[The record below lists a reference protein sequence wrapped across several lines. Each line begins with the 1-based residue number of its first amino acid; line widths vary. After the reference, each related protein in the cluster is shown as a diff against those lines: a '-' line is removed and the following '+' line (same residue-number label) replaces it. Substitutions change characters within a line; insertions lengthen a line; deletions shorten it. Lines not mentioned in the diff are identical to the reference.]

1 MVTKS
6 PGMICKAL
14 LPLFLIGMFTC
25 LPVDA
30 VGLGS
35 RFLAAPVDYRFL
47 DLYRL
52 AQNRYHCPS
61 GTCPAGSSHTGYDA
75 HSIWW
80 EPPVFLGSCDRPCF
94 YGVSDG
100 LAGYAIL
107 LTVTAIVASVIYLT
121 TNVVWPYPG
130 AASLTAIELPK
141 DSPWRIT
148 GYNTMH
154 GYVVRY
160 SDLSDSASDFA
171 VDYGMF
177 DPQQVPRGRF
187 LLINQ
192 ENWWGVIDYP
202 VHVDI
207 TLTHHDEGADG
218 RAREVTVT
226 IRRKVTNGLKVG
238 AISTQIVPASG
249 QDDRLIARTTYPQ
262 WLDFSSWYH
271 KPARVM
277 IDFHQ

>member
-6 PGMICKAL
+6 PGMIPKAL
-14 LPLFLIGMFTC
+14 LPLFLIGMFTG
-25 LPVDA
+25 LPADA
-30 VGLGS
+30 ASLGS
-35 RFLAAPVDYRFL
+35 RFLAAPIDYRFL
-47 DLYRL
+47 DLYQL

-61 GTCPAGSSHTGYDA
+61 GACPTGSSYDVR
-75 HSIWW
+75 SRWW
-80 EPPVFLGSCDRPCF
+80 KPPDFLGSCDSPCF
-94 YGVSDG
+94 FGVSDG
-100 LAGYAIL
+100 PAGFALL
-107 LTVTAIVASVIYLT
+107 LTLTAIAAGAIYLT
-121 TNVVWPYPG
+121 TNVVLPYPG
-130 AASLTAIELPK
+130 AASLTAIELPQ

-148 GYNTMH
+148 GYNTLH

-160 SDLSDSASDFA
+160 SDLGESASEFA

-207 TLTHHDEGADG
+207 TLTHRDEWADG
-218 RAREVTVT
+218 GAREVTVT
-226 IRRKVTNGLKVG
+226 VRRKVTNGLKAG
-238 AISTQIVPASG
+238 AIATQIVPASG

>member
-6 PGMICKAL
+6 PGKMPKAL
-14 LPLFLIGMFTC
+14 LPVFLIGIFTG

-30 VGLGS
+30 LSLGS
-35 RFLAAPVDYRFL
+35 RFLAAPIDYRFL

-61 GTCPAGSSHTGYDA
+61 GACPAGTGYANYDVR
-75 HSIWW
+75 SRWW
-80 EPPVFLGSCDRPCF
+80 KPPDFLGSCDTPCF
-94 YGVSDG
+94 FGVSDG

-107 LTVTAIVASVIYLT
+107 LTLTAIAAGAIYLT

-154 GYVVRY
+154 GHVVRY
-160 SDLSDSASDFA
+160 SDLSESASEFA

-177 DPQQVPRGRF
+177 DPRLVPRGRF

-192 ENWWGVIDYP
+192 ETWWGVIDYP

-207 TLTHHDEGADG
+207 TLTHRDEGSDG
-218 RAREVTVT
+218 GAREVTVT
-226 IRRKVTNGLKVG
+226 VRRKVTNGLKAG
-238 AISTQIVPASG
+238 AIATQIVPASG

>member
-6 PGMICKAL
+6 PGMIVKAL
-14 LPLFLIGMFTC
+14 LPLFLIGMFTG

-35 RFLAAPVDYRFL
+35 RFLAAPIDYRFL

-61 GTCPAGSSHTGYDA
+61 GVCPTGHASYDV
-75 HSIWW
+75 HWSWW
-80 EPPVFLGSCDRPCF
+80 EPPVFLSSCDRPCF
-94 YGVSDG
+94 YGVSDA

-107 LTVTAIVASVIYLT
+107 LTVTAIVAGAIHLT

-160 SDLSDSASDFA
+160 SDLSESASDFA
-171 VDYGMF
+171 VNYGMF

-218 RAREVTVT
+218 RVREVTVT
-226 IRRKVTNGLKVG
+226 VRRKVTNGLKVG
-238 AISTQIVPASG
+238 AISTQIVPVSG